1 MAFSLFETIRTMNL
15 PAPVGVLQVGASYG
29 QEMADFVKNGIQCG
43 VFIEPLPEP
52 FAHLAGMCK
61 QLPNFVAVNTL
72 CTDVAGGTYHY
83 HVASN
88 GGMSSSILK
97 PAHHLE
103 VNDYVSFPSTVDIVS
118 STVDQ
123 VVEFLNANG
132 HGHVTPRLDLLYMDT
147 QGAEFKILQGANRT
161 LRGIKYIFTEVM
173 RANLYEGQVP
183 FLTYCAYLEA
193 VGFTLNNLYFNPG
206 HAGDALFIRKDLW
219 SDPL

>member
-1 MAFSLFETIRTMNL
+1 MAFSLFETIRTMGL
-15 PAPVGVLQVGASYG
+15 PAPRGVLQVGASYG
-29 QEMADFVKNGIQCG
+29 QEMADFLHNGIQCG

-52 FAHLAGMCK
+52 FAHLSSLCK
-61 QLPNFVAVNTL
+61 QVPNFVAVNAL
-72 CTDVAGGTYHY
+72 CSHVAGSTHRF

-103 VNDYVSFPSTVDIVS
+103 VNDYVSFPTTVDIVS

-123 VVEFLNANG
+123 VVDFLNQNG
-132 HGHVTPRLDLLYMDT
+132 YNHVTSSLDLLYMDT
-147 QGAEFKILQGANRT
+147 QGAEFSILQGANKT
-161 LRGIKYIFTEVM
+161 LQGVKYIFTEIM

-183 FLTYCAYLEA
+183 LLTYCAYLEA
-193 VGFTLNNLYFNPG
+193 MGFTLNNLYFNPG

>member
-1 MAFSLFETIRTMNL
+1 MGFSVFETIRSLKL

-29 QEMADFVKNGIQCG
+29 QEMADFLNNGIRYG

-52 FAHLAGMCK
+52 FAHLAGLCR

-72 CTDVAGGTYHY
+72 CADVSGLKFRF

-97 PAHHLE
+97 PAHHLALYGHI
-103 VNDYVSFPSTVDIVS
+103 NFPSTIEIGS

-123 VVEFLNANG
+123 VIDFLNHNG
-132 HGHVTPRLDLLYMDT
+132 HAHVPPHLDLLYMDT
-147 QGAEFKILQGANRT
+147 QGAEFKILQGATRT
-161 LRGIKYIFTEVM
+161 LRGIKYIYTEVM

-183 FLTYCAYLEA
+183 FLAYCTYLDAI
-193 VGFTLNNLYFNPG
+193 GFTLNNVYFGAG

-219 SDPL
+219 REPI